1 MEDFIL
7 GVIEGRFANII
18 WKNEPIRSGD
28 LVKICAEE
36 LGWKKA
42 TTYNILKKL
51 CLRGL
56 FVNEDSIVRSVIS
69 REEFY
74 GKHSSNI
81 VDRSYHGSLP
91 EFMAAFASVRKP
103 DKKDVDIIKKLLK
116 EWEN

>member
-1 MEDFIL
+1 MDDYSL
-7 GVIEGRFANII
+7 GVIEGRFADII
-18 WKNEPIRSGD
+18 WENEPIKSGE
-28 LVKICAEE
+28 LVKICSTE

-42 TTYNILKKL
+42 ATYNILKKL
-51 CLRGL
+51 CLRGI
-56 FVNEDSIVRSVIS
+56 FKNENSIVTSQIS

-74 GKHSSNI
+74 GNHSRNI

-91 EFMAAFASVRKP
+91 EFMAAFAAVRKP